1 MQCFRHHNLF
11 PFFWISI
18 LKNWFIFGE
27 QNHFCFRIWQNIAS
41 RLNITYWK
49 WVKKIVL
56 FLGLCKLFFLYS
68 FFLIYSNYHPYSGGL
83 LCLLFNVFLCFIVWT
98 GSNFNGNYEHLLF
111 KGKRKLKLWVIQ
123 FWKQYQVRNIGGYF
137 TLLNSTFSKRKNKS
151 KLHQMWLFKNPN
163 IIKYS
168 IS

>member
-1 MQCFRHHNLF
+1 MTEQYHWLTHYKNTHKNAKMQCFRHHNLF
-11 PFFWISI
+11 PLFWISI

-68 FFLIYSNYHPYSGGL
+68 FFWFIVIITHVLVGSCVCSSMFFFA
-83 LCLLFNVFLCFIVWT
+83 LLF
-98 GSNFNGNYEHLLF
+98 G
-111 KGKRKLKLWVIQ
+111 
-123 FWKQYQVRNIGGYF
+123 QVQILMAIMNISY
-137 TLLNSTFSKRKNKS
+137 LRVKENSS
-151 KLHQMWLFKNPN
+151 
-163 IIKYS
+163 YG
-168 IS
+168 